1 MKGIC
6 KTLVGIS
13 LCLGLLWPA
22 AAQGADAPG
31 WSIGSLAVPTNFAPG
46 GKGSYEIRAT
56 NVGAASTDGTAITI
70 VDSLP
75 AGLTVEHV
83 QLRLPTIGGGGE
95 EVGPTACEVQGPP
108 ESQNVTCIL
117 SPTVVAGES
126 LIVSIR
132 VAVAPAL
139 SGDLVNSVSIEGGGG
154 AAAAGGSLNQADP
167 EPAEAGFSSFT
178 AEATGPEGEP
188 ATQAASHPFQ
198 YTTSFAI
205 NTEPGPTESPPI
217 VPAEG
222 DIKDIEVKLPPGLI
236 GNPLATPRC
245 TPQHFFALD
254 PSEGNHPKNECP
266 DASAVGF
273 VILQQFGGE
282 ASHGTAQPLY
292 NLVPPKGMPAQFG
305 FQAGSLPFLIDTGV
319 RSGSDN
325 GISAFVRNTS
335 QFRRITA
342 SSVTI
347 WGVPADP
354 RHDHL
359 RGNCINNGSLD
370 APLSRGNC
378 PAGEAPRP
386 LLRMPTSCSSPLV
399 AEMDFNR
406 WNAKTSFVVG
416 QWESDAP
423 SGCNGVEFEPTL
435 EARPTTDVADAPTGL
450 HADLHIPQNEGF
462 DERSTADLRR
472 TVVTLPEGLTVN
484 PAGANGLGA
493 CSASDVGLTSAPGAS
508 PVTFTPE
515 SASCPDQAKIGIA
528 QVDTP
533 LLDHPLQGGVY
544 VAQPYANPFGSLLA
558 IYLVLEDPETGIV
571 LKLPGQ
577 VNADPQSGR
586 LTTTFDET
594 PQLPFE
600 DFTLDF
606 FGGPAAVL
614 RTPATCGP
622 YATNSTMTPYSA
634 PESGPPVADQD
645 NYAIARSP
653 GAGDCPTSAGGAVHA
668 PTLET
673 GTQAPIAGAFSPF
686 VVRLH
691 REDATQELSQVILNP
706 PPGLLAR
713 LAGVPYC
720 SEAALAAAA
729 TRPGKD
735 ESAAP
740 SCPAASQ
747 VGTVSVGAG
756 AGPAPY
762 FVQGRVYLA
771 GPYNGAPLSLA
782 IVTPATAGPYDL
794 GTVVVRTAL
803 RVDPETARITA
814 VSDKIPSILQGIP
827 LDVRTVTLR
836 LDRPNFSLNPTN
848 CNPLALS
855 GEVVSTLGRS
865 IALQNPF
872 QVGECG
878 ALAFKP
884 KLSLRLKGKTA
895 RSGNPA
901 LRATLQMPPG
911 ANIAG
916 ASVALPRSEF
926 LAQAHIR
933 TICTRV
939 QFAAGQ
945 GGGSACPPG
954 SVYGYARAVSPL
966 LDQPL
971 QGPVYLRSSDHELPD
986 LVAALDGQIHVDLV
1000 GRIDSFKGGI
1010 RTTFESVP
1018 DAPVSSFTLSMQGG
1032 RKGLIENSR
1041 NICRS
1046 VNRAT
1051 ADFTGQNGVRR
1062 IWNPA
1067 LKANC
1072 EDKNAAKKG
1081 RGGRGRGGR

>member
-1 MKGIC
+1 MKRVC
-6 KTLVGIS
+6 KALLGIS
-13 LCLGLLWPA
+13 LCLGLLWPG

-46 GKGSYEIRAT
+46 GEGTYEIRAT
-56 NVGAASTDGTAITI
+56 NIGAASTDGTAITI
-70 VDSLP
+70 TDSLP

-83 QLRLPTIGGGGE
+83 QLRLPTIGGGGT
-95 EVGPTACEVQGPP
+95 EVGPTACQVQGPP
-108 ESQNVTCIL
+108 ESQSVTCVL
-117 SPTVVAGES
+117 SPTVVPSES
-126 LIVSIR
+126 LIVSIL
-132 VAVAPAL
+132 VAVAPTA
-139 SGDLVNSVSIEGGGG
+139 SGDLVNSASAEGGGA
-154 AAAAGGSLNQADP
+154 AAAAGGSLNQAT
-167 EPAEAGFSSFT
+167 PAPAAAGLSSFT

-188 ATQAASHPFQ
+188 AGEAASHPFQ
-198 YTTSFAI
+198 YTTAFAI
-205 NTEPGPTESPPI
+205 NTEPGPTANPPI
-217 VPAEG
+217 VPADG
-222 DIKDIEVKLPPGLI
+222 DVKDIEVKLPPGLI

-245 TPQHFFALD
+245 TPQDFFALD
-254 PSEGNHPKNECP
+254 QSEGNHPANACP

-273 VILQQFGGE
+273 IALQQLEG
-282 ASHGTAQPLY
+282 AANRGTGQPLY
-292 NLVPPKGMPAQFG
+292 NMVPPKGMPAEFG
-305 FQAGSLPFLIDTGV
+305 FQVGSVPFFIDTGV
-319 RSGSDN
+319 RTGSDN
-325 GISAFVRNTS
+325 GISAYVRNTS

-354 RHDHL
+354 RHDQL
-359 RGNCINNGSLD
+359 RGHCINNGSID
-370 APLSRGNC
+370 APLSRGAC
-378 PAGEAPRP
+378 SAGEAPRP
-386 LLRMPTSCSSPLV
+386 LLRMPTSCSNPLV
-399 AEMDFNR
+399 AEMTFNL
-406 WNAKTSFVVG
+406 WNAKSTFFSSR
-416 QWESDAP
+416 WESDAP

-450 HADLHIPQNEGF
+450 HAQLHIPQNEGF
-462 DERSTADLRR
+462 DERSTADLRS
-472 TVVTLPEGLTVN
+472 TVVTLPEGLIIN

-508 PVTFTPE
+508 PITFTTEPAHCPE
-515 SASCPDQAKIGIA
+515 QAKIGIA

-533 LLDHPLQGGVY
+533 LLDHPLKGGVY
-544 VAQPYANPFGSLLA
+544 VARPYENPFGGLLG

-571 LKLPGQ
+571 LKLPGE
-577 VNADPQSGR
+577 VNADPQTGR

-606 FGGPAAVL
+606 FGGAAAVL

-622 YATNSTMTPYSA
+622 YATASTMTPYSA
-634 PESGPPVADQD
+634 PESGPPVADLD

-653 GAGDCPTSAGGAVHA
+653 GAGGCPTSAGSAEHA
-668 PTLET
+668 PTLEA

-686 VVRLH
+686 VLRLH
-691 REDATQELSQVILNP
+691 REDATQELSRVTLNP

-729 TRPGKD
+729 TRPGKQ

-762 FVQGRVYLA
+762 FVQGSVYLA

-814 VSDKIPSILQGIP
+814 VSDPIPHILQGIS
-827 LDVRTVTLR
+827 LDVRTITLR

-848 CNPLALS
+848 CNPLVLS
-855 GEVVSTLGRS
+855 GEVISTLGQGA
-865 IALQNPF
+865 ALQNPF

-884 KLSLRLKGKTA
+884 KLSLRLKGKTR

-901 LRATLQMPPG
+901 LQATLRMPPG
-911 ANIAG
+911 ANVAH

-926 LAQAHIR
+926 LDQAHIR

-939 QFAAGQ
+939 QYAAGD
-945 GGGSACPPG
+945 GGGKACPPG
-954 SVYGYARAVSPL
+954 SIYGYARAVSPL

-971 QGPVYLRSSDHELPD
+971 QGPVYLRSSDNELPD
-986 LVAALDGQIHVDLV
+986 LVAALDGQIHIDLV

-1018 DAPVSSFTLSMQGG
+1018 DAPVSTFTLSMQGG

-1041 NICRS
+1041 DICRS

-1051 ADFTGQNGVRR
+1051 TDFTAQTGVRR
-1062 IWNPA
+1062 VWNPV
-1067 LKANC
+1067 LKVSCNGKKVGKKARGG
-1072 EDKNAAKKG
+1072 KG
-1081 RGGRGRGGR
+1081 RGR